1 VFDLANV
8 YSVLAVQTEDHPVSY
23 GDFEGEIPEGEYGAG
38 RVEIFDKGGFQ
49 LLERREDTIVFKL
62 DGKRLKGT
70 YALVRFKGK
79 ESSAKNWLVMRI
91 K

>member
-1 VFDLANV
+1 
-8 YSVLAVQTEDHPVSY
+8 
-23 GDFEGEIPEGEYGAG
+23 
-38 RVEIFDKGGFQ
+38 VEIFDKGGFQ

-62 DGKRLKGT
+62 NGRRLNGT

-79 ESSAKNWLVMRI
+79 ESSAKNWLVMRT